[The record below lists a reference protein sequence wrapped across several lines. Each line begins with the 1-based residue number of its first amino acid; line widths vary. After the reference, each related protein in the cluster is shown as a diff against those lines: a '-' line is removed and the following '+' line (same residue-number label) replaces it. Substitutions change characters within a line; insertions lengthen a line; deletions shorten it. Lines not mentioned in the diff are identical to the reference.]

1 MFFAAFCLFCL
12 TLDLILTN
20 ISEYYQD
27 PIERPP
33 FGLSDHASIELQPRE
48 RALVK
53 QPTITIKARD
63 LRPSKGQAMGT
74 YLEAGD
80 VCTMILRFRNVRRKG
95 LAPGTDYNN
104 RT

>member
-1 MFFAAFCLFCL
+1 MINHLQIALVFCCFLSVLSDTRFNPYHC
-12 TLDLILTN
+12 
-20 ISEYYQD
+20 ISEHYQD

-63 LRPSKGQAMGT
+63 LRPSKRQAMGT
-74 YLEAGD
+74 YLEA
-80 VCTMILRFRNVRRKG
+80 VKHVEKRSRSW
-95 LAPGTDYNN
+95 N
-104 RT
+104 RL